1 MRFAEN
7 ENMERQKQHSND
19 TQRDAVYQNVEELAA
34 ALGLSRGVTYRELRA
49 GRIPAIRI
57 GPRRFII
64 PRSAITEWLKSAGGR
79 PSLPQILT

>member
-1 MRFAEN
+1 
-7 ENMERQKQHSND
+7 MERQKRNSND

-49 GRIPAIRI
+49 GRIPAIRV

-64 PRSAITEWLKSAGGR
+64 PRSAIAEWLKSAGGH
-79 PSLPQILT
+79 PGLPEIMA